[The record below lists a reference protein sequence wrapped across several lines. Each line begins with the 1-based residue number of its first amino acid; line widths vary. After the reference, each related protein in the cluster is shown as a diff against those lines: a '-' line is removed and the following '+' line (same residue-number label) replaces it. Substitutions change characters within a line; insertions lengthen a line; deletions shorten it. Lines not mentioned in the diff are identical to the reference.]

1 MRSMIVITAIA
12 SLAVGSALAQ
22 SGAQQPA
29 QPPAATQT
37 KPATPSTQSTP
48 STSAAAMTEAQAKA
62 RFEAQGYGNVSQ
74 VRKDAQ
80 GMWTANAMK
89 DGKSHQLSLDA
100 RGQVTQR
107 N

>member
-1 MRSMIVITAIA
+1 
-12 SLAVGSALAQ
+12 
-22 SGAQQPA
+22 
-29 QPPAATQT
+29 
-37 KPATPSTQSTP
+37 
-48 STSAAAMTEAQAKA
+48 MTEAQAKA